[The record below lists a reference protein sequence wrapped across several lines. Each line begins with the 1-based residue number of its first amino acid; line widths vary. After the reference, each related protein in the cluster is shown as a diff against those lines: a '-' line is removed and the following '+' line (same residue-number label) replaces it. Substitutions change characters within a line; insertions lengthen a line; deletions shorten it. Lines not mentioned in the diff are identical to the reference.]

1 MKYFTI
7 HELTRSATA
16 ARLGIDNTPPLEAKV
31 NLQNLVDA
39 VLDPLRTAWG
49 KPIVV
54 NSGYRCPALNRA
66 VGGAASSQH
75 TKGQAVDIECVSRDP
90 EENKRLFQLIIN
102 LNLPFDQLINE
113 YGYDWIH
120 VSYAPHG
127 RHNVLEAKKMG
138 GKTVYTVMKGQ

>member
-1 MKYFTI
+1 MRYFTI
-7 HELTRSATA
+7 RELTRSSTA
-16 ARLGIDNTPPLEAKV
+16 SRLGINNTPPLEV
-31 NLQNLVDA
+31 TENLQRLVDA

-54 NSGYRCPALNRA
+54 NSGYRCPELNRI
-66 VGGAASSQH
+66 VGGAYNSQH
-75 TKGQAVDIECVSRDP
+75 TKGQAVDIECMSRNPAD
-90 EENKRLFQLIIN
+90 NKRLFQLILN